1 MVLVEGAVAAAL
13 VAALAACVFLG
24 LRAYGAFKSLKA
36 DADRF
41 RGEVEPLVRE
51 MAAMA
56 ESAAGKAQRLTGH
69 LEAIQGIVAR

>member
-13 VAALAACVFLG
+13 VAALAVCVFLG

>member
-1 MVLVEGAVAAAL
+1 VVLVEGAVAAAL
-13 VAALAACVFLG
+13 VAALAVCVFLG